1 MGKWDRPWQNMILHH
16 LTPPK
21 KSSEAS
27 SFQYQ
32 HISTTNEY
40 FRALFCV
47 TQIAT
52 VWHGNGVEKT
62 CWNSWTLKMIYRS
75 GSMHQALNTS
85 KGRHLRTRGYPKKTA
100 MGEND
105 ISLTIRDKAIYSAFI
120 SMASEQPLTFP
131 QTPFDHNGTV
141 TLLPMGLLW
150 PGTPATG
157 SMVIHAA
164 EMTGSSLF
172 FG

>member
-1 MGKWDRPWQNMILHH
+1 
-16 LTPPK
+16 
-21 KSSEAS
+21 
-27 SFQYQ
+27 
-32 HISTTNEY
+32 
-40 FRALFCV
+40 
-47 TQIAT
+47 
-52 VWHGNGVEKT
+52 
-62 CWNSWTLKMIYRS
+62 MIYRS

-141 TLLPMGLLW
+141 TLLPIGLLW

-164 EMTGSSLF
+164 EMTGASLF